1 VIIRSKLLIT
11 ALLNLVAFTL
21 LVRAQHTG
29 KPAMPASLGEE
40 ALDYFAKSENGN
52 LESYLRRIRPVGV
65 SADRRARLVASI
77 RKEDIVSPSFQ
88 RQAKLDQLLPIL
100 TYHDRGGIEVKVV
113 RLGLAWAGFFEG
125 AAIIV
130 SEETVDILTADELQ
144 AIVAHELGHE
154 YFAAE
159 YELARNNK
167 QKDKVK
173 EVELRCD
180 GVAIITL
187 SGLGLNPN
195 SLSSAVSKLTKF
207 NEGRGM
213 KNNPALVTSLDE
225 RLRFFQAMTKLAET
239 RVTKLPETARL

>member
-1 VIIRSKLLIT
+1 MIIRSKLFIT
-11 ALLNLVAFTL
+11 TLLNLAAFTL
-21 LVRAQHTG
+21 LVRAQQTG
-29 KPAMPASLGEE
+29 NTAMPASLGKE

-52 LESYLRRIRPVGV
+52 LESYLKRIRPVGV

-88 RQAKLDQLLPIL
+88 RQAKLDALRPIL
-100 TYHDRGGIEVKVV
+100 IYHDRAGIEVKVV

-125 AAIIV
+125 AAIVV
-130 SEETVDILTADELQ
+130 SEEAVDILTADELQ
-144 AIVAHELGHE
+144 AVVAHELGHE

-173 EVELRCD
+173 ELELKCD

-207 NEGRGM
+207 NERHGM
-213 KNNPALVTSLDE
+213 RNNPALMASLDE
-225 RLRFFQAMTKLAET
+225 RLRFFQGMTKLAET
-239 RVTKLPETARL
+239 RVTKPPETARL